1 MTGWSQRRIVYEY
14 VIIYLCIC
22 VYIHV
27 YIYTVYG
34 TYVHICAMV
43 QRWCMVYGHNT
54 MRIHPR
60 IWVHNPSIILNMA
73 HSIWKKWKHSKGLC
87 VCAPQISCI
96 TLESSLTCWNRN
108 KHEGSCRCSK
118 KAILTLGYF
127 RCEGMHHSKLHL
139 LHETYKASLALSA
152 HPTQWASHGGA
163 AEVLHQLLESF
174 ATVEIGEFYIWGR

>member
-1 MTGWSQRRIVYEY
+1 M
-14 VIIYLCIC
+14 LL
-22 VYIHV
+22 
-27 YIYTVYG
+27 YIYVSVFCIYIVCS

-43 QRWCMVYGHNT
+43 QRWYMVYGHNR
-54 MRIHPR
+54 MRIHPL

-73 HSIWKKWKHSKGLC
+73 HIIWKKWKHSKGLC

-108 KHEGSCRCSK
+108 KHEGSFPCSK

-127 RCEGMHHSKLHL
+127 RCEGMHYSKLHL
-139 LHETYKASLALSA
+139 LHETYKGSLALSA
-152 HPTQWASHGGA
+152 HSPTQWASHGGA

-174 ATVEIGEFYIWGR
+174 ATVEIGEFYIGVANWIQ